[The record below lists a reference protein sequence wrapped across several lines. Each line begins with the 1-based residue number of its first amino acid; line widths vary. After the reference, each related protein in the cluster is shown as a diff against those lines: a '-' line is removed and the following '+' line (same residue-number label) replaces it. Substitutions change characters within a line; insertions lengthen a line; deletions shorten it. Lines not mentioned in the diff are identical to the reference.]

1 MRPVVHPVMQ
11 AFECADHRHGRPATV
26 GLVHLVVDRC
36 AVEALLEAGDL
47 LVAAGDVDAQN
58 ILGVHYYL
66 GLGVPRDFAR
76 AAALFEQAALANHAD
91 AQRNL
96 AIMYMNG
103 YGVPQDNQRAYGWF
117 FQSHSGGNLR
127 ARSYIK
133 YLADNVTPNAGQK
146 ARLWVEEQ
154 IRAHLQGGAARAG
167 DTPGS

>member
-1 MRPVVHPVMQ
+1 MTSVIRGVPAACLAALLCLGGCGTEDPAVAM
-11 AFECADHRHGRPATV
+11 RHGDYATSLPAYAE
-26 GLVHLVVDRC
+26 R
-36 AVEALLEAGDL
+36 A
-47 LVAAGDVDAQN
+47 AAGDVDAQN